1 VGPRLSVSVSI
12 SRDAVAA
19 AALST
24 RTSGIAEAP
33 KMLKRHPNAAKY
45 MERKLV
51 RPVRAAVSQ
60 VRSSVASQLPLRNKT
75 HAARDANEIKEI
87 L

>member
-1 VGPRLSVSVSI
+1 
-12 SRDAVAA
+12 
-19 AALST
+19 
-24 RTSGIAEAP
+24 
-33 KMLKRHPNAAKY
+33 MLKRHPNAAKY